1 LLVLACLALTRA
13 LPRRPRSRSPP
24 CCATA
29 TRAAWPSCRR
39 HDALALA
46 TAPASAD
53 TRPLALLRQGGNTGL
68 VGGSVPVFDEVVLS
82 TSNMTR
88 ILEIDDAA
96 GVAVAQAGV
105 VLEAR
110 ARSALVQL
118 TLDS

>member
-1 LLVLACLALTRA
+1 M
-13 LPRRPRSRSPP
+13 
-24 CCATA
+24 
-29 TRAAWPSCRR
+29 
-39 HDALALA
+39 
-46 TAPASAD
+46 
-53 TRPLALLRQGGNTGL
+53 
-68 VGGSVPVFDEVVLS
+68 PVFDEVVLS

>member
-1 LLVLACLALTRA
+1 LLARFGLPRADERPAAQTTEQVAAVLRHCNARRLAVVPQARTRA
-13 LPRRPRSRSPP
+13 TPAHLH
-24 CCATA
+24 TA
-29 TRAAWPSCRR
+29 HT
-39 HDALALA
+39 
-46 TAPASAD
+46 
-53 TRPLALLRQGGNTGL
+53 LALLRQGGNTGL

-110 ARSALVQL
+110 ACTALAQL